1 MTKII
6 NEQHSY
12 VVDHYPF
19 VCREC
24 PFLISYNYRDNA
36 YYGIAYH
43 CKLGYM
49 SKGDTRE
56 FDISNKRWK
65 DCEIESNPTVVGM

>member
-19 VCREC
+19 VCRDC

-65 DCEIESNPTVVGM
+65 DCKIESNPNVIGM

>member
-19 VCREC
+19 VCKEC

-43 CKLGYM
+43 CKLGYL
-49 SKGDTRE
+49 SKGVTRE
-56 FDISNKRWK
+56 FDISHKSCK
-65 DCEIESNPTVVGM
+65 VCKIESDPTVVGM